1 MGRLGAWIGLRDV
14 EDVRPVGSVGNQVLG
29 WGVSLDK
36 DPEGVSGKPDL
47 QDSERLVIKLGTRH
61 LSSHSGL
68 ERHILMI
75 SGGLRKA
82 GVEHLGFR
90 RVRKVILSFFSLFSS
105 LCLSRGLAF
114 PLSVLLGPRDPVP

>member
-1 MGRLGAWIGLRDV
+1 MGGVPWIKTQR
-14 EDVRPVGSVGNQVLG
+14 ESQGNLTCKTG
-29 WGVSLDK
+29 K
-36 DPEGVSGKPDL
+36 DWL
-47 QDSERLVIKLGTRH
+47 KLGTRH

-90 RVRKVILSFFSLFSS
+90 RVRKVILSFFYLFSS

-114 PLSVLLGPRDPVP
+114 PLSVLLGPRDLVP